1 MVETGQ
7 VSREDLAEMEQYL
20 GPSVLAK
27 LQSLDDEDFEAYEG
41 DAPEVDQ
48 VVADVIANVENATE

>member
-1 MVETGQ
+1 MAETGQ

-27 LQSLDDEDFEAYEG
+27 LQSLDEEDFEAF
-41 DAPEVDQ
+41 DDDEVEEIDDETDEEL
-48 VVADVIANVENATE
+48 AEEE